1 MTREEIDIQL
11 NKIFE
16 IANKIFPEALELTIK
31 ITPKN
36 IYAKVESVYERRY
49 STYTADQIKQ
59 SIANT
64 MKENKH
70 NAN

>member
-49 STYTADQIKQ
+49 LTTRPTK
-59 SIANT
+59 
-64 MKENKH
+64 
-70 NAN
+70 